1 MILGGIAII
10 IIMGVSGNTTR
21 NVMLV
26 ALREN
31 SGNGRRVSSS
41 GSGGGSCSAR
51 LQI

>member
-1 MILGGIAII
+1 MISGGITITVI
-10 IIMGVSGNTTR
+10 RGVSSNTTR